1 MKFAGSSGWVFSGL
15 MLLTGGVYAQ
25 NFIIALNVGYNS
37 NMTIIRIELA
47 RPLAQV
53 PDTEFIIGS
62 SPHIALEFPD
72 TASGLD
78 EPVQDFTEGGLR
90 SANIVQSGGRTRLV
104 LYLNQMFPSS
114 TRIDGR
120 SLLITL
126 QGNAANAGNVALRP
140 AETKQ
145 NAPKHTLS
153 SEADVRLKAE
163 QEAQAAKTEVAGL
176 KAERETQAP
185 TEAELARPKAEQE
198 GEARPVSALNINGS
212 LRGSYWNVS
221 NNPTGRND
229 LGVAEFWL
237 KAAPHLG
244 NNATLMLEGWARA
257 PNVLHSAATQGVL
270 REGYVGFSSGA
281 ADFRI
286 GKQIIAWGRADQLNP
301 TDNLSPR
308 DNTLFIPEPDDQR
321 QGTVAAKGTYNFPE
335 NFSGLAA
342 TAIWLPRFRP
352 NKQPIA
358 PAAGFVF
365 NESAPN
371 GNQFA
376 LKLEQTGQAVD
387 WSLSYFRG
395 FDLNPDI
402 AALPGALNLSLQ
414 HHRIRVLGADAAA
427 VIGRYGLRAEAAY
440 IWTEDA
446 AGIDPFVKNPFFYGV
461 VGADRTFFEYLN
473 INLQYFV
480 RQISGFSD
488 PNIIANPLTRAIA
501 VQQSI
506 FSHQQDKFQQGM
518 SLRISDK
525 WLNEMLEAEL
535 AAVYNF
541 TRRDYM
547 LRPKLGYAFNDHWK
561 GSAGAILFRGND
573 STFFGLLQDRSAMF
587 GDLRYS
593 F

>member
-1 MKFAGSSGWVFSGL
+1 
-15 MLLTGGVYAQ
+15 MLLTGGVCAQ
-25 NFIIALNVGYNS
+25 NLITALNVGYNNS
-37 NMTIIRIELA
+37 MTLIKIDLA
-47 RPLAQV
+47 RPLSRV

-62 SPHIALEFPD
+62 SPHIVLEFPD
-72 TASGLD
+72 TANGLD

-90 SANIVQSGGRTRLV
+90 SANIIQSGGRTRLV

-114 TRIDGR
+114 TRIDGN

-126 QGNAANAGNVALRP
+126 QGNAGNAGSVALRP

-145 NAPKHTLS
+145 DAQRLALN
-153 SEADVRLKAE
+153 SEADARLKAE
-163 QEAQAAKTEVAGL
+163 QEAQTAKIGVARL
-176 KAERETQAP
+176 KAEREAQAP
-185 TEAELARPKAEQE
+185 AKAELARPKAGQE
-198 GEARPVSALNINGS
+198 TEEETRPVFALNISGS
-212 LRGSYWNVS
+212 LRGNYWSVS

-229 LGVAEFWL
+229 LGVTEFWL

-244 NNATLMLEGWARA
+244 DNATLMLEGWART
-257 PNVLHSAATQGVL
+257 PNALRSATTQGML

-321 QGTVAAKGTYNFPE
+321 HGTVAAKGTYNFADNSSG

-352 NKQPIA
+352 NTQPIA

-365 NESAPN
+365 NESIPG

-387 WSLSYFRG
+387 WSLSYFHG
-395 FDLNPDI
+395 FDLDPDI
-402 AALPGALNLSLQ
+402 AVLPGALNLSLQ
-414 HHRIRVLGADAAA
+414 HHRIRVLGADAAT
-427 VIGRYGLRAEAAY
+427 VIGRYGLRTEAAY
-440 IWTEDA
+440 TWTEDA

-473 INLQYFV
+473 INLQYFM

-488 PNIIANPLTRAIA
+488 PNTIADPLTRTIAI
-501 VQQSI
+501 QQSI
-506 FSHQQDKFQQGM
+506 LSNQQDRFQQGM

-525 WLNEMLEAEL
+525 WLNETLEAEL
-535 AAVYNF
+535 AAIYNF
-541 TRRDYM
+541 TRRDYL

-561 GSAGAILFRGND
+561 GSAGATLFRGND

>member
-1 MKFAGSSGWVFSGL
+1 MKFAGSAGWIFSGL
-15 MLLTGGVYAQ
+15 MFAGGVYAQ
-25 NFIIALNVGYNS
+25 NIITALNVGYNS
-37 NMTIIRIELA
+37 SMTIIKIDLA
-47 RPLAQV
+47 RPLVRV
-53 PDTEFIIGS
+53 PDTEFIIGA
-62 SPHIALEFPD
+62 SPHIVLEFPD
-72 TASGLD
+72 TANGLD

-90 SANIVQSGGRTRLV
+90 SANIIQSGGHTRLV
-104 LYLNQMFPSS
+104 LYLNQMFPSN

-120 SLLITL
+120 SLLVTL
-126 QGNAANAGNVALRP
+126 QGNAANAGYAALRS

-145 NAPKHTLS
+145 DAQKHMLS
-153 SEADVRLKAE
+153 SEADARLKAG
-163 QEAQAAKTEVAGL
+163 QEAQAAKIDVAGL
-176 KAERETQAP
+176 KTEREAQAP
-185 TEAELARPKAEQE
+185 AKAELARPKAEQE
-198 GEARPVSALNINGS
+198 GEARPVFALNINGS

-221 NNPTGRND
+221 NNPAGRND

-244 NNATLMLEGWARA
+244 DSATLMLEGWVRT
-257 PNVLHSAATQGVL
+257 PNALHSAATQGVL

-321 QGTVAAKGTYNFPE
+321 QGAVAAKGTYNFPE
-335 NFSGLAA
+335 KFSGLAA

-365 NESAPN
+365 NESVPG

-376 LKLEQTGQAVD
+376 LKLEQTGQAID

-427 VIGRYGLRAEAAY
+427 VMGRYGLRAEAAY
-440 IWTEDA
+440 TWTDDA

-473 INLQYFV
+473 INLQYFM

-488 PNIIANPLTRAIA
+488 PNITANPLTRAIA
-501 VQQSI
+501 VQQGI
-506 FSHQQDKFQQGM
+506 FSNQQDKFQQGM

-525 WLNEMLEAEL
+525 WLNETLEAEL

-541 TRRDYM
+541 THRDYM